1 MNKFKKNDEVK
12 VITGKD
18 KGKTSKVVQVIPEM
32 HQIKVEKINIV
43 KRHTKPSQT
52 SAGGILEIEKPIDW
66 SNAMLICKYCKKPV
80 RVSYVDID
88 GHKVRKCKSCAEII
102 DKK

>member
-1 MNKFKKNDEVK
+1 MNKFKKNDEIIVT
-12 VITGKD
+12 TGKD
-18 KGKTSKVVQVIPEM
+18 KGKFSKISQVIPES
-32 HQIKVEKINIV
+32 HQVIVEKINIV

-66 SNAMLICKYCKKPV
+66 SNVMLICKYCKKPV
-80 RVSYVDID
+80 KVSYIEVE
-88 GHKVRKCKSCAEII
+88 GHKVRKCKSCGEII